1 MCTLIA
7 RELPRD
13 RARRGECDRAIGL
26 VAALDCAAVELAAW
40 QIVDSK
46 LSKRKTRLA
55 KAARPRQ
62 RDTEFDVNERIVRSQ
77 R

>member
-1 MCTLIA
+1 MCALIA

-13 RARRGECDRAIGL
+13 RARCGECDRAIGL
-26 VAALDCAAVELAAW
+26 VAALDCAAVELAVW

-46 LSKRKTRLA
+46 LSECRTRLA

-62 RDTEFDVNERIVRSQ
+62 RDTKLDINERVVRSQ